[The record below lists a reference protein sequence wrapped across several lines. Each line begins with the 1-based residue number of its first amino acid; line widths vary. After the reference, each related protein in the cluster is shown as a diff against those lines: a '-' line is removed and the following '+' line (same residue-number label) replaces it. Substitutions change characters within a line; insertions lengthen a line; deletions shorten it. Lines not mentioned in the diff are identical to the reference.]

1 MEHFGIEETHF
12 GIEFGGFWIFRGVTD
27 DEESG
32 CFWGWGERVV
42 EEGEV
47 DMKVCEFGDLK
58 TKMRI

>member
-12 GIEFGGFWIFRGVTD
+12 LNDFSGFLILRCDTD
-27 DEESG
+27 DENSE
-32 CFWGWGERVV
+32 CFRGWGERVV

-47 DMKVCEFGDLK
+47 DIKVREFGDLK